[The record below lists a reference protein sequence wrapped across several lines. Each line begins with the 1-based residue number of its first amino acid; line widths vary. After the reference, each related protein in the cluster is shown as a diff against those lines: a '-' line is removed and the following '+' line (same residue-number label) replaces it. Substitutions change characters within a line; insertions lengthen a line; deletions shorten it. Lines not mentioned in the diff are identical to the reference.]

1 MAGNETRAGCVSS
14 WLPSSTFNW
23 QTALKNWQQFYL
35 KFDICCLANKE
46 KIICTSW
53 RHVVACLQISL
64 TFRNEL
70 TKITTVSVSDVF
82 DKIIVEKFKIGVSCQ
97 FVLHH
102 HSSDAKLF
110 CTQISLNNFQNSLQ
124 QSIIMC
130 AGILSQNKTGTKQ
143 DFRNNITKGGSNVG
157 LTHSKES
164 CVRVL
169 MDFTSILLSSV
180 TVS

>member
-1 MAGNETRAGCVSS
+1 MDGVEPRGGYVSS
-14 WLPSSTFNW
+14 WLPSSTFSW
-23 QTALKNWQQFYL
+23 QTPLNNWEQFYSEL
-35 KFDICCLANKE
+35 DIKSVLSLCCFWNKE

-110 CTQISLNNFQNSLQ
+110 CTQISLNNFQNPLQ

-143 DFRNNITKGGSNVG
+143 DFRNNII
-157 LTHSKES
+157 KEA
-164 CVRVL
+164 V
-169 MDFTSILLSSV
+169 M
-180 TVS
+180 